1 MPLVTLDDLKNY
13 MDITLDPRQ
22 SDAAQMILD
31 GLHGELEFILRRPIE
46 VGQYT
51 ESWVLPENIRYS
63 SAADFS
69 YGGNGNQYR
78 MSADLPPPAHVLYLD
93 RSPVASVESVVKYDV
108 VTGASTQMVEG
119 NDYVPVKFGLYVYNV
134 YGGERIEIDY
144 TAGLDGENIPY
155 LKLMVLRAA
164 SRETQNL
171 HDDVVGLKDLNTRE
185 VALADVGFT
194 DMEAARLKRMKRQR
208 I

>member
-1 MPLVTLDDLKNY
+1 
-13 MDITLDPRQ
+13 
-22 SDAAQMILD
+22 
-31 GLHGELEFILRRPIE
+31 
-46 VGQYT
+46 
-51 ESWVLPENIRYS
+51 
-63 SAADFS
+63 
-69 YGGNGNQYR
+69 